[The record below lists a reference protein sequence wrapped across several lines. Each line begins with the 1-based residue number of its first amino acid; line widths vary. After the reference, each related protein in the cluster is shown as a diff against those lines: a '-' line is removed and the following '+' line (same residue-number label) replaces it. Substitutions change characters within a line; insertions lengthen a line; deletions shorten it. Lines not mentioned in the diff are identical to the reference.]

1 MASKAG
7 KMLIIMVLLIPII
20 LAFGSYGLYSWSLS
34 LDGNMGYL
42 LFYSPLTEIHSWN
55 ENRGLNNFVET
66 GRKDFDSFKHLTFL
80 MAELEKEESTPAELT
95 DQPTEK
101 PEEPRPP
108 EPSKPLYKGDS
119 LDILVIGDSLA
130 NSVGKKLEP
139 LINDFPD
146 MTCRVEGVI
155 SSNLIRLD
163 YYDWLTEGPR
173 FAEEYAPDCILIFLG
188 ANTMQSFYLDGTH
201 APLFSETWLK
211 IYKERGEKLLEG
223 LKEQS
228 ADVYWMVLPPMQK
241 ESYNK
246 NITFLNGVIDQIC
259 RTEEVKRFSYNNL
272 LTDDEGAYISEK
284 VVGDRQILI
293 RSDGIHFTLD
303 GASYISSYLIK
314 ALRERYEMPDPPV
327 EESPLPES
335 EQLTLRET
343 QR

>member
-1 MASKAG
+1 MGNKAG
-7 KMLIIMVLLIPII
+7 KMLMIMVLLIPFI
-20 LAFGSYGLYSWSLS
+20 LAFGSYGLYTWSLS
-34 LDGNMGYL
+34 LDGNMGFL
-42 LFYSPLTEIHSWN
+42 LFYSPLTEIHRWN
-55 ENRGLNNFVET
+55 ENKGLSHFVER
-66 GRKDFDSFKHLTFL
+66 GREDFETFKHLTFPVSHGEEKETAQ
-80 MAELEKEESTPAELT
+80 AELSDP
-95 DQPTEK
+95 
-101 PEEPRPP
+101 PEMTLPP
-108 EPSKPLYKGDS
+108 EPSKPLYSGDS

-139 LINDFPD
+139 LVNDYPD

-173 FAEEYAPDCILIFLG
+173 FAEECDPDCILIFLG

-211 IYKERGEKLLEG
+211 IYKERGGQLLEG
-223 LKEQS
+223 LKKQN

-246 NITFLNGVIDQIC
+246 NIIFLNGVIDQIC
-259 RTEEVKRFSYNNL
+259 RTEEVKRFSYNRL
-272 LTDDEGAYISEK
+272 LTDGEGSYISEK
-284 VVGDRQILI
+284 VVDDRQILI

-303 GASYISSYLIK
+303 GASYVSSYLIEE
-314 ALRERYEMPDPPV
+314 LRKRYELPDPPV
-327 EESPLPES
+327 EEVPLPDS
-335 EQLTLRET
+335 EQLTLREI